1 MMAEP
6 GPCYVG
12 CGRAGS
18 DAVAKPP
25 ASAPAA
31 STSPSGSGFFA
42 ATASQ
47 SGAGLSSSSATV
59 SATSWQPRPNEASTY
74 THTHSRPR
82 SLPLH
87 LSLPLFLPPSLPT
100 THPTPPHPQP
110 PTLLLSCVAAACD
123 GQDGSAGDSAS
134 GEALAKRCRHGP
146 VLATSSDA
154 GTSQANSSY
163 LECSIAFPI
172 CAFRAKGLPK
182 RLGFGQDGWSSF
194 GSGAASSVTVSS
206 AHQRFPECTSKK
218 PSSLS
223 EGSASVCA
231 GDVSLELL
239 HQIHAQ
245 MAEMDWENA
254 ERDQEG
260 AAEWLEMERIWNSIC
275 ST

>member
-1 MMAEP
+1 MPSRSHLPLLPPRRRVHLARVSLLLLPPSPEQACRRHLP
-6 GPCYVG
+6 LSVPHRGNR
-12 CGRAGS
+12 GRMRRAH
-18 DAVAKPP
+18 
-25 ASAPAA
+25 
-31 STSPSGSGFFA
+31 
-42 ATASQ
+42 
-47 SGAGLSSSSATV
+47 
-59 SATSWQPRPNEASTY
+59 

-82 SLPLH
+82 SLPLP
-87 LSLPLFLPPSLPT
+87 LPLLLFLPPSLPA
-100 THPTPPHPQP
+100 PHTQPQPHP
-110 PTLLLSCVAAACD
+110 PTLSLSCVAAACD

-134 GEALAKRCRHGP
+134 GEALAKLCRHGP

-163 LECSIAFPI
+163 LECRIALPI
-172 CAFRAKGLPK
+172 CAFRAQGLPK

-194 GSGAASSVTVSS
+194 ASGSASSVTVSS
-206 AHQRFPECTSKK
+206 ANQRFPECASEK

-254 ERDQEG
+254 ERDQKG

>member
-1 MMAEP
+1 MPSRSHLPLLPPRRRVHLARVSLLLLP
-6 GPCYVG
+6 PSPAQACRRHLPLSVPHRGNR
-12 CGRAGS
+12 GRMRRAH
-18 DAVAKPP
+18 
-25 ASAPAA
+25 
-31 STSPSGSGFFA
+31 
-42 ATASQ
+42 
-47 SGAGLSSSSATV
+47 
-59 SATSWQPRPNEASTY
+59 

-134 GEALAKRCRHGP
+134 GEASAKRCRHPQSWPHRG
-146 VLATSSDA
+146 DA

-163 LECSIAFPI
+163 LECSIVFPI
-172 CAFRAKGLPK
+172 CAFRAQGLPK
-182 RLGFGQDGWSSF
+182 CLGFGQDGWSSF

-206 AHQRFPECTSKK
+206 AHQRFPECTSEK

-254 ERDQEG
+254 ERDQKG